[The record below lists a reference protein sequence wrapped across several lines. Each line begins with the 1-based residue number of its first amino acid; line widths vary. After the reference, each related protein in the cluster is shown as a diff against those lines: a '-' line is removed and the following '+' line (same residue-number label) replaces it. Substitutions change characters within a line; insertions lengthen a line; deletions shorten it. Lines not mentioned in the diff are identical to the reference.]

1 MATQI
6 KVEEELKKKEGLT
19 RYDLGREEFVKRVWK
34 WKEAYGDEIVSQLK
48 SLGISCD
55 WDRQRFTMDEG
66 LSRAVREAFVS
77 LYEKGLIYK
86 GTRMINWCVNCR
98 TALSDV
104 EVEHQDD
111 PGALW
116 YIKYPIVG
124 EKDQY
129 LTIATSRPETIPG
142 DTAVAVNPKDE
153 RYGSLVGKK
162 IALPTTD
169 REIPIIADEYVDLEF
184 GTGAVK
190 ITPAHDPN
198 DYEVGQRHNLEQIVV
213 IGLDGKMTKEAGKY
227 EGEDRYE
234 CRKHIVQDLKD
245 MGLLVKIEDAPHS
258 VGHCQRCH
266 HVVEPMVSTQWFV
279 KMKPLAEAAIK
290 CVTEGHTE
298 FVPSRFTNT
307 YLQWMENIHD
317 WCISRQIWWGHR
329 IPVWYCDDCGEVAAS
344 RTDLTVCCS
353 THIHQE

>member
-1 MATQI
+1 M
-6 KVEEELKKKEGLT
+6 
-19 RYDLGREEFVKRVWK
+19 
-34 WKEAYGDEIVSQLK
+34 
-48 SLGISCD
+48 
-55 WDRQRFTMDEG
+55 
-66 LSRAVREAFVS
+66 
-77 LYEKGLIYK
+77 
-86 GTRMINWCVNCR
+86 
-98 TALSDV
+98 
-104 EVEHQDD
+104 
-111 PGALW
+111 
-116 YIKYPIVG
+116 
-124 EKDQY
+124 
-129 LTIATSRPETIPG
+129 
-142 DTAVAVNPKDE
+142 AVNPKDE
-153 RYGSLVGKK
+153 RYGKLVGKK
-162 IALPTTD
+162 IALPTTN

-213 IGLDGKMTKEAGKY
+213 IGLDGKMTREAGKY

-279 KMKPLAEAAIK
+279 KMNPWRKP
-290 CVTEGHTE
+290 
-298 FVPSRFTNT
+298 PSNASLKATRN
-307 YLQWMENIHD
+307 LCPAGSPRPISSGWKNIHD

-344 RTDLTVCCS
+344 RTDLTACPNAAAPTSIRRKTAWIPGQLRPVAFLHLRLAGQDGRTGTLVS
-353 THIHQE
+353 HQRAGHRL